1 MADQL
6 LGLGSLPNDTNNA
19 IYSDNANN
27 ANNTNYTLED
37 TLGDNLEDN
46 FDAMVNYE
54 QARQQFL
61 EWRAEDRVAFN
72 NRHEQDRGELE
83 RVRGELERVRGELGG
98 KLEQA
103 LDQAYNERM
112 LYRAFIFLL
121 LLVISGL
128 ILALCRY

>member
-6 LGLGSLPNDTNNA
+6 LGLESLLNDTNNA

-72 NRHEQDRGELE
+72 NRHEEDRGE
-83 RVRGELERVRGELGG
+83 
-98 KLEQA
+98 LEQA